1 MRLKKIILAM
11 SYLLLWGGSLSASA
25 LPDDTFDPQNPE
37 EPSAVD
43 VCRIK
48 VSADPA
54 EGAYVSGGGRYI
66 VNGSP
71 VYISTSACNTEDYT
85 YTFKYWTQN
94 GEITSYSQYFYFYP
108 TKGDVEFVAHYEKAE
123 VVFDP
128 SNPAEPSSS
137 NIKRKYYLYLTSSIE
152 GACSFNVNSGNK
164 VEEGKQ
170 FYIYPNYNSSYYNF
184 EGWKVNGQIIST
196 DSYLYYTMPSAN
208 TTLEACFS
216 EIPYDPES
224 PVEPSSQGGN
234 VDNSTRRIM
243 DFSIGNSSGFVD
255 KTRIVLNEKRS
266 VDYESDCDA
275 SKFTSNTA
283 DFQIYSIG
291 SNVKYS
297 INERPL
303 DSGEI
308 PLGIIVKN
316 AGSVTIGATRLEC
329 SATLVDKL
337 LNKEQDLAIGNYTF
351 DSEAGTF
358 DDRFYIRIAVT
369 DVLTITAKSYTR
381 AYGDANPTFEYTSTG
396 AVLKGYPSITCEAT
410 PTSNVGT
417 YDIIISKGTVSNTYV
432 TLVNGILTIIAK
444 VVDNPTI
451 TLSATSYTY
460 DGTAKEPTVIVKD
473 GETTIPA
480 SEYSVSYSN
489 NTNVGTATVTIT
501 DAEGGNY
508 AVSGS
513 VTFTITKADGS
524 ITAPTGKSDLVYNGT
539 AQDLITAGSSAT
551 GTVKYSLDGT
561 TYSTDIPQGTAAG
574 KYTVYYKVEGDANHN
589 DVAAQSFEV
598 TIAAKTVD
606 NPTITLSA
614 TSYTY
619 DGTAKEPTV
628 TVKDGETTIPASEYS
643 VSYSNNTNVGTA
655 TVTITDAEGGN
666 YTVSGSATFAISSVD
681 GSLTPPVGKSNL
693 VYNGTAQDLIT
704 AGSSTTGTVKYSL
717 DGTTYSTDIPQGTAA
732 GKYTV
737 YYKVEGDVN
746 HNDVAAQS
754 FEVTIAKA
762 PLKVSVG
769 EYTITEGDD
778 IPSFTISYDG
788 FKNNETAE
796 ILTTA
801 PTATCTATKDSKAGE
816 YEITVSG
823 GVATNYEFSYTA
835 GKLIIMPKEFDEN
848 IEGENENEET
858 VVTYTITNNSEGT
871 GGDETPTVAI
881 SNGSNVSGEC
891 TIPETVTHGEK
902 TYAVTEI
909 AENAFQNNTNLTDV
923 TIPSSIEAI
932 GNNAF
937 SGCTGLKSITLLNET
952 PIVFS
957 SPAQARRMMTRGGSL
972 SIFEGVDKE
981 TCILYVPEG
990 SVDKYKAAEV
1000 WKEFKNI
1007 LPIESTGIGT
1017 ILNTEG
1023 DVFDIYDLNG
1033 RKVKTKA
1040 KSLDGLP
1047 KGVYIV
1053 NGSKFMVK

>member
-1 MRLKKIILAM
+1 M

-25 LPDDTFDPQNPE
+25 LPDDTFDPQNPA

-43 VCRIK
+43 ICRIK
-48 VSADPA
+48 VSANPA

-71 VYISTSACNTEDYT
+71 VYISTNACNTEDYT

-152 GACSFNVNSGNK
+152 GACSFNVNSGDK
-164 VEEGKQ
+164 IEEGRQ
-170 FYIYPNYNSSYYNF
+170 FYIYPNYNSSYYHF

-303 DSGEI
+303 NSGEI

-460 DGTAKEPTVIVKD
+460 DGTAKEPTVTVKD

-489 NTNVGTATVTIT
+489 NTNVGTATVSIT

-574 KYTVYYKVEGDANHN
+574 KYTVYYKVEGDA
-589 DVAAQSFEV
+589 
-598 TIAAKTVD
+598 
-606 NPTITLSA
+606 
-614 TSYTY
+614 
-619 DGTAKEPTV
+619 
-628 TVKDGETTIPASEYS
+628 
-643 VSYSNNTNVGTA
+643 
-655 TVTITDAEGGN
+655 
-666 YTVSGSATFAISSVD
+666 
-681 GSLTPPVGKSNL
+681 
-693 VYNGTAQDLIT
+693 
-704 AGSSTTGTVKYSL
+704 
-717 DGTTYSTDIPQGTAA
+717 
-732 GKYTV
+732 
-737 YYKVEGDVN
+737 N

-858 VVTYTITNNSEGT
+858 VFTYTITNNSEGT

-937 SGCTGLKSITLLNET
+937 SGCTGLKSITVLNET

-1007 LPIESTGIGT
+1007 LPIGSTGIGT

>member
-1 MRLKKIILAM
+1 MRIKKIFLAM

-25 LPDDTFDPQNPE
+25 LPDDTFDPQNPA

-43 VCRIK
+43 ICRIK
-48 VSADPA
+48 VSANPA

-71 VYISTSACNTEDYT
+71 VYISTNACNTEDYT

-152 GACSFNVNSGNK
+152 GACSFNVNSGDK
-164 VEEGKQ
+164 IEEGRQ
-170 FYIYPNYNSSYYNF
+170 FYIYPNYNSSYYHF

-303 DSGEI
+303 NSGEI

-460 DGTAKEPTVIVKD
+460 DGTAKEPTVTVKD

-489 NTNVGTATVTIT
+489 NTNVGTATVSIT

-574 KYTVYYKVEGDANHN
+574 KYTVYYKVEGDA
-589 DVAAQSFEV
+589 
-598 TIAAKTVD
+598 
-606 NPTITLSA
+606 
-614 TSYTY
+614 
-619 DGTAKEPTV
+619 
-628 TVKDGETTIPASEYS
+628 
-643 VSYSNNTNVGTA
+643 
-655 TVTITDAEGGN
+655 
-666 YTVSGSATFAISSVD
+666 
-681 GSLTPPVGKSNL
+681 
-693 VYNGTAQDLIT
+693 
-704 AGSSTTGTVKYSL
+704 
-717 DGTTYSTDIPQGTAA
+717 
-732 GKYTV
+732 
-737 YYKVEGDVN
+737 N

-858 VVTYTITNNSEGT
+858 VFTYTITNNSEGT

-937 SGCTGLKSITLLNET
+937 SGCTGLKSITVLNET

-1007 LPIESTGIGT
+1007 LPIGSTGIGT

>member
-1 MRLKKIILAM
+1 M

-666 YTVSGSATFAISSVD
+666 YTVSGSATFAISSGD

-737 YYKVEGDVN
+737 YYKVEGDAN

>member
-1 MRLKKIILAM
+1 M

-501 DAEGGNY
+501 D
-508 AVSGS
+508 V
-513 VTFTITKADGS
+513 
-524 ITAPTGKSDLVYNGT
+524 
-539 AQDLITAGSSAT
+539 
-551 GTVKYSLDGT
+551 
-561 TYSTDIPQGTAAG
+561 
-574 KYTVYYKVEGDANHN
+574 
-589 DVAAQSFEV
+589 
-598 TIAAKTVD
+598 
-606 NPTITLSA
+606 
-614 TSYTY
+614 
-619 DGTAKEPTV
+619 
-628 TVKDGETTIPASEYS
+628 
-643 VSYSNNTNVGTA
+643 
-655 TVTITDAEGGN
+655 EGGN

-693 VYNGTAQDLIT
+693 VYNGTAQDLI
-704 AGSSTTGTVKYSL
+704 YS
-717 DGTTYSTDIPQGTAA
+717 
-732 GKYTV
+732 
-737 YYKVEGDVN
+737 
-746 HNDVAAQS
+746 
-754 FEVTIAKA
+754 
-762 PLKVSVG
+762 
-769 EYTITEGDD
+769 
-778 IPSFTISYDG
+778 
-788 FKNNETAE
+788 
-796 ILTTA
+796 
-801 PTATCTATKDSKAGE
+801 
-816 YEITVSG
+816 
-823 GVATNYEFSYTA
+823 
-835 GKLIIMPKEFDEN
+835 
-848 IEGENENEET
+848 
-858 VVTYTITNNSEGT
+858 
-871 GGDETPTVAI
+871 
-881 SNGSNVSGEC
+881 
-891 TIPETVTHGEK
+891 
-902 TYAVTEI
+902 
-909 AENAFQNNTNLTDV
+909 
-923 TIPSSIEAI
+923 
-932 GNNAF
+932 
-937 SGCTGLKSITLLNET
+937 
-952 PIVFS
+952 
-957 SPAQARRMMTRGGSL
+957 
-972 SIFEGVDKE
+972 
-981 TCILYVPEG
+981 
-990 SVDKYKAAEV
+990 
-1000 WKEFKNI
+1000 
-1007 LPIESTGIGT
+1007 
-1017 ILNTEG
+1017 
-1023 DVFDIYDLNG
+1023 
-1033 RKVKTKA
+1033 
-1040 KSLDGLP
+1040 
-1047 KGVYIV
+1047 
-1053 NGSKFMVK
+1053 

>member
-1 MRLKKIILAM
+1 M

-25 LPDDTFDPQNPE
+25 LPDDTFDPQNPA

-43 VCRIK
+43 ICRIK
-48 VSADPA
+48 VSANPA

-71 VYISTSACNTEDYT
+71 VYISTNACNTEDYT

-152 GACSFNVNSGNK
+152 GACSFNVNSGDK
-164 VEEGKQ
+164 IEEGRQ
-170 FYIYPNYNSSYYNF
+170 FYIYPNYNSSYYHF

-303 DSGEI
+303 NSGEI

-460 DGTAKEPTVIVKD
+460 DGTAKEPTVTVKD

-489 NTNVGTATVTIT
+489 NTNVGTATVSIT

-574 KYTVYYKVEGDANHN
+574 KYTVYYKVEGDATHN

-737 YYKVEGDVN
+737 YYKVEGDAN

-858 VVTYTITNNSEGT
+858 VFTYTITNNSEGT

-937 SGCTGLKSITLLNET
+937 SGCTGLKSITVLNET

-1007 LPIESTGIGT
+1007 LPIGSTGIGT